1 MSDNSPHSL
10 ADTLES
16 LGIEDLKERLEISP
30 LLAGA
35 GSEGVHADA
44 PETCCCCKILP
55 EPEDAPPPEDFDS
68 E

>member
-10 ADTLES
+10 TDTLGS

-35 GSEGVHADA
+35 GGGVHQEGSCTRCWCRMSPD
-44 PETCCCCKILP
+44 
-55 EPEDAPPPEDFDS
+55 PEDSPPPEDGDG

>member
-30 LLAGA
+30 LLASIDNDGTLQ
-35 GSEGVHADA
+35 GSSCVR
-44 PETCCCCKILP
+44 CW
-55 EPEDAPPPEDFDS
+55 
-68 E
+68 